1 MTDSQHSTGFQ
12 HSAVADLASTTTAE
26 FVKLY
31 GTQFQEDPAALYTQ
45 IRQQHGGVA
54 PVLLDGD
61 VPAWLVI
68 GYREI
73 HQVTSDNLLY
83 QRDTRRWNQWDNV
96 PADWP
101 LLPYVA
107 YNPSVMFTEAMEHRR
122 RAGAIGDALSAVDQF
137 DLRSH
142 CERIADQLID
152 TFAGSGEADLIA
164 QFAMQIPLL
173 AVAKMYGMP
182 EAETPA
188 LVRDVA
194 ISLDVGPDAIP
205 AYGRVQEAMGRLLA
219 GKHQR
224 PGADVPSQLVQ
235 HPAQLTDAEIIQDLL
250 VVTAA
255 AQQPTANW
263 IGNTIRLMLTDDRFA
278 MTLSGGRG
286 SVGEALNEVLWH
298 DTPTQNFIGRFA
310 TRDTQLGGRR
320 VRAGD
325 LLVLGLAA
333 ANADPH
339 VRPDLAGGALGNHA
353 HMSFGHGEHGCPHPA
368 PEVAEVIARTTVEVL
383 LDRLPDLSLSV
394 PVESLV
400 WRPSMWMRGL
410 ESLPVTF
417 TPTYVAN
424 TADSFS
430 GAW

>member
-1 MTDSQHSTGFQ
+1 MTEHRPEVSTE
-12 HSAVADLASTTTAE
+12 D

-31 GTQFQEDPAALYTQ
+31 GAQFQEDPATLYGR
-45 IRQQHGGVA
+45 IRQDYGGVA

-61 VPAWLVI
+61 VPAWLVC
-68 GYREI
+68 GYREV
-73 HQVTSDNLLY
+73 HQVTSDSQLFA
-83 QRDTRRWNQWDNV
+83 RDTRRWNQWENV

-107 YNPSVMFTEAMEHRR
+107 HNPSVMFTEALEHRR
-122 RAGAIGDALSAVDQF
+122 RAGAIGDALSSVDQF
-137 DLRSH
+137 DLRAH
-142 CERIADQLID
+142 CEQIADRLID
-152 TFAGSGEADLIA
+152 TFAGAGEADLIT

-173 AVAKMYGMP
+173 AIAKMYGMP

-205 AYGRVQEAMGRLLA
+205 AYGRVQESMGRLLA
-219 GKHQR
+219 LKHRQ
-224 PGADVPSQLVQ
+224 PGHDVPSHMAQN
-235 HPAQLTDAEIIQDLL
+235 PAGLTDAEIVQDLL

-320 VRAGD
+320 IRTGD

-339 VRPDLAGGALGNHA
+339 VRPDLAGGAAGNHA

-394 PVESLV
+394 PDEALK
-400 WRPSMWMRGL
+400 WQRSMWMRGL

-417 TPTYVAN
+417 TPTYVASHV
-424 TADSFS
+424 ASW
-430 GAW
+430 G